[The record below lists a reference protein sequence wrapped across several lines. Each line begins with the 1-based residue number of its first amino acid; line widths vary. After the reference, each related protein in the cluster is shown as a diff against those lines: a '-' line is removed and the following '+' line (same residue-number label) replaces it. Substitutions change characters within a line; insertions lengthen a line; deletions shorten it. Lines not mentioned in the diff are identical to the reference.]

1 MKFPLVFLTTFAVLL
16 SSFILVGNVSDVQA
30 QTTSFTLNKNQV
42 VTTIMPRTTQK
53 WNLVYQL
60 NPTTPVVAAIQYQP
74 ELHTFVTENF
84 TPDVILAEA
93 TVPDSIATISAEV
106 IASEIETEKP
116 KKEASPSATLITI
129 DKSAGSE
136 ATPTAEKKPAAKT
149 ATPSA
154 KPVTLPPSE
163 LDILFEKYAAE
174 YGLSAGVIKHIAK
187 CESGLRPEALSSN
200 GLYGGLFQFVAS
212 TWSGNRKA
220 MGLDPDPQLRF
231 NAEEAIKTAAYKIS
245 KDGYGAWP
253 VCGRKAIASI

>member
-16 SSFILVGNVSDVQA
+16 SSLILVGTVSDVQA
-30 QTTSFTLNKNQV
+30 QTTSFTLNKNQS
-42 VTTIMPRTTQK
+42 VTTIMPTTQK

-60 NPTTPVVAAIQYQP
+60 NPSTPVVSAIQYQP

-84 TPDVILAEA
+84 TPDILLAEA
-93 TVPDSIATISAEV
+93 MVPESIATVSAKV
-106 IASEIETEKP
+106 VASVELDERA

-129 DKSAGSE
+129 DKSESLN
-136 ATPTAEKKPAAKT
+136 ATPAAIEKPTTKI
-149 ATPSA
+149 ATRSA
-154 KPVTLPPSE
+154 VPVVLPPSD
-163 LDILFEKYAAE
+163 LDALFEKYASE
-174 YGLSAGVIKHIAK
+174 YGLSASVIKHIAK

-212 TWSGNRKA
+212 TWSGNRKS

-245 KDGYGAWP
+245 RDGYGAWP
-253 VCGRKAIASI
+253 VCGKKAIASI